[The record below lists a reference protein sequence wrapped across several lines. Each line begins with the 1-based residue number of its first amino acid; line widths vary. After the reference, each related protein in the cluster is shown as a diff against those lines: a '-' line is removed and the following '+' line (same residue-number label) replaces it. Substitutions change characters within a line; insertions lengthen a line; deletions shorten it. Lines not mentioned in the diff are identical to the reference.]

1 MSQVLKTVSLS
12 KIFGSKRVLEKVS
25 FELKRGDILGIIG
38 PNGAGKTTL
47 LYLLL
52 DIVLPTSGQVFYFGK
67 DFKKHKT
74 EILIKLGFASQY
86 LNLPYSLTVEE
97 NLKVFG
103 HFYEVSSLNKRID
116 ELLELFKLYHK
127 KKVLTRYLSS
137 GEMMRL
143 NLVRAFLHR
152 PEIVFLDEPTAG
164 LDPEY
169 VKYISQILKEEV
181 ISRKITIVLTSH
193 QLGELERIANKILL
207 LKQGKVV
214 GFGELKDLFEAFQVK
229 SLEELYFKVFYETS
243 F

>member
-1 MSQVLKTVSLS
+1 MIQVIKTISLS
-12 KIFGSKRVLEKVS
+12 KVYGSKKVLEDVS
-25 FELKRGDILGIIG
+25 FELERGDILGIIG

-67 DFKKHKT
+67 DFRKYKT
-74 EILIKLGFASQY
+74 EILSKLGFASQY

-103 HFYEVSSLNKRID
+103 HFYEVPSLNQRID
-116 ELLELFKLYHK
+116 ELLELFQLYHK

-169 VKYISQILKEEV
+169 VKYVSKILKEEV
-181 ISRKITIVLTSH
+181 NSRKTTIVLTSH

-207 LKQGKVV
+207 LKQGKVI
-214 GFGELKDLFEAFQVK
+214 GFGELKSLFESFQVK
-229 SLEELYFKVFYETS
+229 SLEELYFKVFDETS